1 MIQVTQMAK
10 IRNKITKMMLKI
22 KIKNIL
28 KNQAHQVNKMI
39 VVVQV
44 KKVKKIVIVLK
55 VTVAKQANQ
64 MIAQTVHHLVTR
76 KKKNNLKI
84 INLQKIN

>member
-64 MIAQTVHHLVTR
+64 MIAQTVHHRVTR
-76 KKKNNLKI
+76 KKNNNLKI